1 MLILKCITFKLKSE
15 DIIKAYIERCKEVN
29 PIINAVVEPRYD
41 IALTEARNIDQM
53 VSSKSHTKDELERLY
68 PLLGVP
74 ITVKESI
81 AVAGN
86 CNT

>member
-1 MLILKCITFKLKSE
+1 M
-15 DIIKAYIERCKEVN
+15 
-29 PIINAVVEPRYD
+29 VEPRYD

-53 VSSKSHTKDELERLY
+53 IASKSHSKDELEKLY

-74 ITVKESI
+74 ITIKESI

-86 CNT
+86 FHYMILNIIFFYSIKIRNINHQE